1 MRHGLA
7 FALCLLGSTLWAHAA
22 GIDGAVAPG
31 REHSSGKDK
40 ALDQITVE
48 ARRTHEQ
55 HLNHVVV
62 PRFIASHAIAEPK
75 SEQVARWQDALCVT
89 TVGLDPEY
97 NTAVS
102 RRVAE
107 VAEAVGVPKNTA
119 EKCRPNVEIHFNT
132 SPQREV
138 DYIVKDANYLL
149 GYHYTHQLQALA
161 AFTRPVQ
168 AWYVTATVDDD
179 GFALVDAPEGALRSP
194 DDGRRAESYQVY
206 GSHLLSRLYSG
217 RSSKFV
223 NVLII
228 VDAAKIGDY
237 PLRSI
242 ADYAAAL
249 ALTHAGSLDGCS
261 ELPSIL
267 DLLSSGCGVR
277 AQPRAITA
285 ADTAF
290 LRALYS
296 SHLRMF
302 ANLQRGE
309 IHDHMLQDIV
319 AN

>member
-1 MRHGLA
+1 MQNDQVTSSISL
-7 FALCLLGSTLWAHAA
+7 ALCLLGYCLSAAAA
-22 GIDGAVAPG
+22 GRPIAQSPG
-31 REHSSGKDK
+31 SDK
-40 ALDQITVE
+40 PLDQITVNALRIRE
-48 ARRTHEQ
+48 H
-55 HLNHVVV
+55 HLDHVVV
-62 PRFIASHAIAEPK
+62 PRFVASHAVPEPK
-75 SEQVARWQDALCVT
+75 SDQVARWQDPLCVT

-97 NTAVS
+97 NAAVS
-102 RRVAE
+102 RRITE
-107 VAEAVGVPKNTA
+107 VAESVGVPQNTA
-119 EKCRPNVEIHFNT
+119 AKCRPNVEIHFNT

-138 DYIVKDANYLL
+138 DYIAKAAEHLL
-149 GYHYTHQLQALA
+149 GFHYEKQLKALA
-161 AFTRPVQ
+161 TFTRPVQ

-194 DDGRRAESYQVY
+194 EDGRRAESYQVY
-206 GSHLLSRLYSG
+206 NSHLLSRIYSG
-217 RSSKFV
+217 RSSKFA
-223 NVLII
+223 NVLVI

-267 DLLSSGCGVR
+267 DLLSTGCGDR
-277 AQPRAITA
+277 PKPKTITL

-290 LRALYS
+290 LKALYA

-302 ANLQRGE
+302 ANLERGE
-309 IHDHMLQDIV
+309 IHDRMLKDIA